1 MRADPPAAPVR
12 VLLAGAWAVMRGSL
26 LGGHDGIELV
36 GAAATDAD
44 TIRLARR
51 TRPDVVLIDS
61 TNGLHVLATARRLL
75 SEPHHAEVILLGRFE
90 REGDVLAALHSGIG
104 GLVDKDA
111 APDELARA
119 VRMSAGG
126 AAFIIP
132 SKQRGSAPR
141 LAPSRRARERLASIT
156 AGERDA
162 VALAVRGQRDEAIA
176 DQLAIGVPTV
186 RSRLS
191 SAMRKLAA
199 RDRSALVI
207 AAYEAG
213 LLEPPSRRPDPHE
226 E

>member
-1 MRADPPAAPVR
+1 MPADPPADAIR
-12 VLLAGAWAVMRGSL
+12 LLLAGAWAVMRGSL
-26 LGGHDGIELV
+26 LGGREGIELV

-75 SEPHHAEVILLGRFE
+75 AEPDHAEVILLGRFE

-111 APDELARA
+111 EPDELARA

-126 AAFIIP
+126 AAFILP
-132 SKQRGSAPR
+132 AKQRGFSPR
-141 LAPSRRARERLASIT
+141 LAPSRRTRERVTSIT

-162 VALAVRGQRDEAIA
+162 VALAVRGHRDEAIA
-176 DQLAIGVPTV
+176 AQLAISVPTV

-191 SAMRKLAA
+191 SAMRKLGA

-213 LLEPPSRRPDPHE
+213 LLQPPSLRPDPNE